1 MEHLGRPVPIVAI
14 AAVLATAACST
25 TQTAPQATAQAQ
37 PAGATS
43 ATVQAAQPA
52 PSSPSSVEAGASSA
66 VSGDI
71 LDEIA
76 LTRAAIQTRRQAIV
90 TAAMDLTAPES
101 QAFWPLYR
109 DYRTDMAKVDDRLVN
124 LIIVYAG
131 NYDSLSDD
139 MATKLLND
147 YLDIERARLEVKT
160 QYVPRFLGVIPA
172 TKVARFYQVDNK
184 LDKKIQAELAA
195 EIPLTR

>member
-1 MEHLGRPVPIVAI
+1 MAAARRRRAASHGQGPRAAYPDGPMNFSVLNVRLVRDAGRCAMEHLGRPVPIVAI

-25 TQTAPQATAQAQ
+25 TPTSPQAASQSQ
-37 PAGATS
+37 PASASS
-43 ATVQAAQPA
+43 ATVQTAQPKPA

-101 QAFWPLYR
+101 QACWPLYR
-109 DYRTDMAKVDDRLVN
+109 EYRTEMAKVDDLRVSLH
-124 LIIVYAG
+124 IV
-131 NYDSLSDD
+131 
-139 MATKLLND
+139 
-147 YLDIERARLEVKT
+147 
-160 QYVPRFLGVIPA
+160 
-172 TKVARFYQVDNK
+172 
-184 LDKKIQAELAA
+184 
-195 EIPLTR
+195 

>member
-1 MEHLGRPVPIVAI
+1 MEHLGRPVPIVAF
-14 AAVLATAACST
+14 AAVLVTAACT
-25 TQTAPQATAQAQ
+25 TKPQPQAANQPQTLSATSATAQAQ
-37 PAGATS
+37 PA
-43 ATVQAAQPA
+43 
-52 PSSPSSVEAGASSA
+52 PSSVEASASDV

-90 TAAMDLTAPES
+90 TSAMDLTAPES

-131 NYDSLSDD
+131 NYNSLSDD
-139 MATKLLND
+139 MAAKLMND
-147 YLDIERARLEVKT
+147 YLDVERARLDIKT
-160 QYVPRFLGVIPA
+160 QYVPRFLGVLPA